1 VTDRNGVG
9 RKEISTHW
17 EVGCAELHTHTHTA
31 QHICAHTH
39 AHTHMHT
46 CMHTHTIHVYLPSL
60 LLLLHKFSISSSI
73 SNMAIPSPTTHS
85 CCCLLLLM
93 FVSCV
98 CVLVYTCVY
107 MPVHTPMCSCKR
119 VIRCPTL
126 WLSTLEAESLS
137 EVELCWQPANPHD
150 SPVSIPYVVL

>member
-1 VTDRNGVG
+1 MTDRNGVG

-17 EVGCAELHTHTHTA
+17 EVGCAELHTHTHT
-31 QHICAHTH
+31 QHSTFV
-39 AHTHMHT
+39 HTHMHT
-46 CMHTHTIHVYLPSL
+46 HTCTHACTHTPYMCISHLYSCYYTNSQYLVPSQTWPYL
-60 LLLLHKFSISSSI
+60 AQLHTAAAASSS
-73 SNMAIPSPTTHS
+73 S
-85 CCCLLLLM
+85 CLWA
-93 FVSCV
+93 V